1 MRWTGV
7 AAVLVL
13 WSTQAL
19 AVSRTAFD
27 LVGERPLSDLVNR
40 PGGEWLFPIGLVV
53 AAVLFLVFLGY
64 IRTTYLV
71 GAAFTIAM
79 AVGMTGQLVAGILPI
94 GGDGWVGRTHVI
106 SALVLG
112 ASIPVLMWRFAADQP
127 PGPWRT
133 RCYRLF
139 WLEALACA
147 IGIVLSRRHVA
158 PLAEILPALAFHLWV
173 FVVTL
178 AAAGPAAQTAGQAST
193 VSRVARMSSP

>member
-19 AVSRTAFD
+19 AVSRSGFD
-27 LVGERPLSDLVNR
+27 LLGERPLSELVNR
-40 PGGEWLFPIGLVV
+40 PGGEWLFPLGLVA

-64 IRTTYLV
+64 LRQAYPV

-79 AVGMTGQLVAGILPI
+79 AVGMVGQLIAGILPI
-94 GGDGWVGRTHVI
+94 GGDGWVSRTHVI

-127 PGPWRT
+127 PGAWRA

-147 IGIVLSRRHVA
+147 AGIVLSHRHVA

-178 AAAGPAAQTAGQAST
+178 AAPLTVDDRQAQVST
-193 VSRVARMSSP
+193 VSSVARMSSP